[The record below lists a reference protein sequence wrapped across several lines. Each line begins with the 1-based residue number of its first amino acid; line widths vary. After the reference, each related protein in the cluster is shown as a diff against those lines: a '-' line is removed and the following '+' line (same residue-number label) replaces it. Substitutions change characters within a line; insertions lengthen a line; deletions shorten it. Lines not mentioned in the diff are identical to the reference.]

1 MPVWGIE
8 PLLQA
13 DAHQKN
19 THSGR
24 GVGGK
29 LRGPGFGVSHFPKFL
44 EFPIKQGVC
53 DFSPFGA
60 FSGHIAPTPAGCL

>member
-13 DAHQKN
+13 GSHQKN
-19 THSGR
+19 THPGR

-29 LRGPGFGVSHFPKFL
+29 LRGPGFGVTHQDKIWKFS
-44 EFPIKQGVC
+44 IKQDV
-53 DFSPFGA
+53 P
-60 FSGHIAPTPAGCL
+60 I